1 MSTTPRTPDDER
13 VPKGTPARPRGSGAL
28 LVPPA
33 IVLAIALVGSVSIHL
48 PIYAGLGVL
57 ARLLESEPSPG
68 PSRPI
73 EISLLE
79 PNPSEIPSEALPDE
93 TATAVEDTPPD
104 EETPVEEA
112 APEPPRR
119 RRRAPPP
126 EPEPE
131 PERAPEPEPEPPPP
145 VPVPAAEPPP
155 PPPPPPPDERTPI
168 VQHNEDPPVEPP
180 PDARFTA
187 EQSRDVEEETVAS
200 VTNMVRDDAQP
211 SPGAQQEPVEAPT
224 EEPGNA
230 QEDEIADMRDVE
242 GDDRRRA
249 LPEETERP
257 PPREREASTSRRPTA
272 AGAESMDRGHDREAR
287 EGERARSEEGGAR
300 AMGGGAPVEQE
311 TITVSDGFGSFTITR
326 PRATTRPEGSGE
338 GEAGGA
344 RREGRGRGEAGEGL
358 AIGRS
363 GRTRGGARRGGETG
377 VRGGPGSPLSWSQFE
392 SIYGEEELRR
402 QREARLEE
410 RRSRSR
416 GASRERRWQEFRAAI
431 ENFVSEVRPGNQ
443 TALDA
448 AASPFATFLSDMHRR
463 IHREFA
469 DRYLASIG
477 PDASEGL
484 NDMSLNT
491 TLEIS
496 VNPDGT
502 VHRVGIVATSGNIL
516 FDFGAF
522 NSVMRA
528 QPFPQPPDAIL
539 SGDGRAWLHWRFDR
553 SPRQCHP
560 TNARPFMLRNGSGTG
575 AQVVD
580 RGEPPEEIPSGE

>member
-1 MSTTPRTPDDER
+1 MSTTPRTPDEQG
-13 VPKGTPARPRGSGAL
+13 VPKSTPARARGSGAL

-33 IVLAIALVGSVSIHL
+33 IVLAIALLGSISIHL

-57 ARLLESEPSPG
+57 ARLLESEPSAA
-68 PSRPI
+68 PSAPI
-73 EISLLE
+73 EISLVE
-79 PNPSEIPSEALPDE
+79 PNPSEMPSDAVPDE
-93 TATAVEDTPPD
+93 APTPPEATPPEEPTATPEPT
-104 EETPVEEA
+104 
-112 APEPPRR
+112 PEPPRR
-119 RRRAPPP
+119 RRRPP
-126 EPEPE
+126 EPERQPEPE
-131 PERAPEPEPEPPPP
+131 PERTPEPEPEPEPPPP
-145 VPVPAAEPPP
+145 VAPAAEPPP
-155 PPPPPPPDERTPI
+155 PPPPPPLEERRAI
-168 VQHNEDPPVEPP
+168 VQRSEDPPAEPP
-180 PDARFTA
+180 PDARFIA
-187 EQSRDVEEETVAS
+187 EESRDVEEETQATI
-200 VTNMVRDDAQP
+200 TNTIRDDAQP
-211 SPGAQQEPVEAPT
+211 SPGATQEQGPT
-224 EEPGNA
+224 EEPGNSD
-230 QEDEIADMRDVE
+230 EDEVADMRDVE
-242 GDDRRRA
+242 GDDRRRV
-249 LPEETERP
+249 LPEEAERR
-257 PPREREASTSRRPTA
+257 PPREREASTSPRPTA
-272 AGAESMDRGHDREAR
+272 AGAESMDHGHDHEAR

-311 TITVSDGFGSFTITR
+311 TVTISDGFGTFTITR
-326 PRATTRPEGSGE
+326 PRPTTRPEGSGE

-344 RREGRGRGEAGEGL
+344 RREGRGRGESGEGL
-358 AIGRS
+358 AVGRP
-363 GRTRGGARRGGETG
+363 GRTRGGARRGGATG

-416 GASRERRWQEFRAAI
+416 GASREQRWQEFRAAI
-431 ENFVSEVRPGNQ
+431 ENYVSEVRPGNQ

-469 DRYLASIG
+469 DRYVAGIS

-491 TLEIS
+491 TLEIA

-553 SPRQCHP
+553 GPRQCG
-560 TNARPFMLRNGSGTG
+560 TWNARPFMLRNTPL
-575 AQVVD
+575 VD
-580 RGEPPEEIPSGE
+580 RGEPPEEIPSGGE